1 MAATR
6 VGINGFGRIGRNV
19 LRASLN
25 RADVEIVAVNDLTDA
40 GTLAHLLKYD
50 SCHGILPATVESEDG
65 GFAVGGKSIKVLSE
79 RDPAALGWG
88 DLGVDV
94 VIESTGIFTDGEKA
108 KARLQ
113 AGAKKVIISAPA
125 KNVDMTMCFG
135 VNHDSYDPA
144 SHNVI
149 SNASCTTNCLAPVAK
164 VLHENFTLEK
174 GLMTTIHSY
183 TNDQRIL
190 DLPHSDTRRARAAAL
205 SMIPTT
211 TGAAKA
217 VGLVLPERFG
227 LRPAEIFGWLGGSRP
242 DAPSLASAFGLV
254 RRPSASAS
262 DRQKFLGGGGAPAP
276 LHPHLSRPSAWCAA
290 RVLLPPT
297 DENSWVAGGLALS
310 LAHRLPALPQA
321 GRPSAGR
328 YSKGSKGS
336 P

>member
-108 KARLQ
+108 KAHLQ

-174 GLMTTIHSY
+174 GLMTTIPVSY
-183 TNDQRIL
+183 THL
-190 DLPHSDTRRARAAAL
+190 RAHE
-205 SMIPTT
+205 T
-211 TGAAKA
+211 
-217 VGLVLPERFG
+217 
-227 LRPAEIFGWLGGSRP
+227 
-242 DAPSLASAFGLV
+242 
-254 RRPSASAS
+254 
-262 DRQKFLGGGGAPAP
+262 
-276 LHPHLSRPSAWCAA
+276 
-290 RVLLPPT
+290 
-297 DENSWVAGGLALS
+297 
-310 LAHRLPALPQA
+310 
-321 GRPSAGR
+321 
-328 YSKGSKGS
+328 
-336 P
+336 